1 MELEKIISYQVNRCA
16 FVLRQTFFD
25 FMRGKGIE
33 FTPEEGIILLQLWEE
48 DRQTQSE
55 LGRFVYKGP
64 STLSRQ
70 LDSLVAKGFVFR
82 EICAEDR
89 RKTYVCLTEEGK
101 AAKDFLFKHA
111 LDFMVL
117 VCDDVT
123 EKDLSH
129 AMATLAKIRENA
141 LTYRKTDRR
150 IERIA

>member
-25 FMRGKGIE
+25 FMRGRGIE

-55 LGRFVYKGP
+55 LGRYVYKGP

-101 AAKDFLFKHA
+101 AAKDYLLKHA
-111 LDFMVL
+111 EEFIGLI
-117 VCDDVT
+117 CDGVT
-123 EKDLSH
+123 EKELSA
-129 AMATLAKIRENA
+129 AMKTLSKIRENA
-141 LTYRKTDRR
+141 LQYRRDGKK
-150 IERIA
+150 IQEIA